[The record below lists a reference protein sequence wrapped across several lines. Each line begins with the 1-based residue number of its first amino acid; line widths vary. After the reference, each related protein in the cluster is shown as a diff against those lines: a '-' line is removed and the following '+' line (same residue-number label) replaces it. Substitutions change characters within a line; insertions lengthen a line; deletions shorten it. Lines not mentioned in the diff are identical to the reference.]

1 MSRHTL
7 QPRKKRLLSP
17 IAWLMI
23 AILLV
28 VALYNATPALTR
40 LMQSG
45 DPEVGASTQPVATTY
60 ATTDLRIPAATR
72 GGECREPSEF
82 VSRTDA
88 LRCVVGVSIY
98 DPCFIIP
105 GQVGEQST
113 IVCGV
118 DGGSGV
124 EGFAIAPKPPLQPT
138 LTPSATIKQGDLGW
152 LSYPLDIVGGKVTL
166 VNDQYYFPNVESM
179 GGSLL
184 VALSKMRAHG
194 DLDGDG
200 DPDMAV
206 LLVADA
212 DDDRMLIYLAA
223 VINQNGNAIAA
234 GSILLGDRV
243 NVDKMRIENG
253 QIVVNMRTHASD
265 DPPCCPTLEVVW
277 RYNLQ
282 GNRLV
287 QEVDGWRLELPGDV
301 ACVPVQAAQQ
311 AGNAASEALPFLY
324 QCSNGAWLR
333 PGLFPGALWVAQYAG
348 DSSAEPRY
356 VPITRIW
363 Q

>member
-1 MSRHTL
+1 MNRPTL
-7 QPRKKRLLSP
+7 QPRNRRLFSP

-23 AILLV
+23 LILLV
-28 VALYNATPALTR
+28 VAVYNVAPWFSR
-40 LMQSG
+40 LMTSTNAESNAISI
-45 DPEVGASTQPVATTY
+45 PVSTQY
-60 ATTDLRIPAATR
+60 ATTDLVIPSATR
-72 GGECREPSEF
+72 GGECNERSQF
-82 VSRTDA
+82 VARTDA
-88 LRCVVGVSIY
+88 RRCVVGVSIY

-105 GQVGEQST
+105 GQINEPST

-124 EGFAIAPKPPLQPT
+124 EGFAIAPKLGPT
-138 LTPSATIKQGDLGW
+138 PIATPSATINQGDLGW
-152 LSYPLDIVGGKVTL
+152 LSYPLDLIGGEVRL
-166 VNDQYYFPNVESM
+166 VNDQYYFPNVSSM
-179 GGSLL
+179 DGSLL

-200 DPDMAV
+200 DEDEAV

-223 VINQNGNAIAA
+223 VINQNGNAVPVGTIP
-234 GSILLGDRV
+234 LGDRIT
-243 NVDKMRIENG
+243 VDHMRIQNG
-253 QIVVNMRTHASD
+253 QIIVNMTTHASD
-265 DPPCCPTLEVVW
+265 DPACCPTLDVVW

-287 QEVDGWRLELPGDV
+287 QAVDGWRLELPGGV
-301 ACVPVQAAQQ
+301 SCVPVQATQQ
-311 AGNAASEALPFLY
+311 SSENAMPFVY

-333 PGLFPGALWVAQYAG
+333 NGLFPGALWYAQYAG
-348 DSSAEPRY
+348 EVDDSGNPRY
-356 VPITRIW
+356 VPITRLW